1 MIGNNDL
8 LTLFNSPVRV
18 ITTKV
23 ELLNGST
30 LVDTYSQNDL
40 IKEFTIER
48 VGENGKFFGFG
59 VCQKINIKLI
69 DMARALNITT
79 DNGFKV
85 YFDETKVAPTFFVS
99 EVHRDEKSNQLSIT
113 AYDAILKAAAHTVA
127 ELNLAVDGE
136 TNYSIQTFVS
146 SCAELLGLEGVR
158 FPLNYEAFLTAYQGG
173 ANFDGTETLREAL
186 TAAAEATQ
194 TIYYVSDDNYL
205 VFKRLGESGAVLRI
219 DKEKYIELDSGANRR
234 LSAISSITELGDNII
249 AQKDYT
255 GTTQYIR
262 NNPFW
267 DLREDIDVLVQT
279 ALDTIGGLTI
289 NQFSCTWRGNP
300 LVEVGDK
307 IELVTKDNDVVESYV
322 IDDVITYDGSLTQKT
337 QWSFTA
343 ENEELANPAS
353 LGEILKETYAK
364 VDKVAK
370 QIDLVS
376 SESSSTSS
384 KVAALEINTDS
395 INASVEKIEK
405 EHGDAIGDINDKL
418 NTLTKK
424 VEATITEEDIKFA
437 IHNELANGVT
447 SVTTTTGFKF
457 NEDGLQV
464 SKTDSEMSTTIT
476 EDGMTV
482 YKNNEAV
489 LTANNEGVDAVNLHA
504 LTYLL
509 IGKNSRFEDYQEV
522 RTACFYYGGN

>member
-1 MIGNNDL
+1 MISNNDL
-8 LTLFNSPVRV
+8 LTLFNSPVRT

-23 ELLNGST
+23 ELLNRST
-30 LVDTYSQNDL
+30 LVDTYSHNDV
-40 IKEFTIER
+40 IKEFSIER

-59 VCQKINIKLI
+59 VCQRLNIKII
-69 DMARALNITT
+69 DVARAYNITT
-79 DNGFKV
+79 DNSLKV
-85 YFDETKVAPTFFVS
+85 YFADTEVAPTFYVS
-99 EVHRDEKSNQLSIT
+99 EVHRDEKNNQLSIT
-113 AYDAILKAAAHTVA
+113 AYDAILRAAAHTVA
-127 ELNLAVDGE
+127 ELNLSGA
-136 TNYSIQTFVS
+136 YSIRNFVG
-146 SCAELLGLEGVR
+146 SCANLLGLKGVSL
-158 FPLNYEAFLTAYQGG
+158 PVNHEAFLTTYDTS
-173 ANFDGTETLREAL
+173 ANFEGSETLREAL

-194 TIYYVSDDNYL
+194 TIYYISNDNFL
-205 VFKRLGESGAVLRI
+205 SFKRLGDNPTVLTI
-219 DKEKYIELDSGANRR
+219 DKEKYIELESGVNRR
-234 LSAISSITELGDNII
+234 LAAICSATELGDNII
-249 AQKDYT
+249 ASKEYT
-255 GTTQYIR
+255 GTTQYVR

-267 DLREDIDVLVQT
+267 DLREDIETLVQN
-279 ALDTIGGLTI
+279 AIDTIGGLTI

-300 LVEVGDK
+300 LLSIGDK
-307 IELVTKDNDVVESYV
+307 IELITKDNEVVEAYI
-322 IDDVITYDGSLTQKT
+322 IDDVITYNGALTQKT
-337 QWSFTA
+337 QWSYSS
-343 ENEELANPAS
+343 ENEESEANPAS

-370 QIDLVS
+370 QINLVA

-405 EHGDAIGDINDKL
+405 EHGDAITDINEKL
-418 NTLTKK
+418 GTLTKR
-424 VEATITEEDIKFA
+424 VEAQITEEDIRFA
-437 IHNELANGVT
+437 VSAELANGVS

-457 NEDGLQV
+457 NDEGLEV
-464 SKTDSEMSTTIT
+464 SKTDSEMSTKIT

-509 IGKNSRFEDYQEV
+509 IGKNSRFEDYQTV